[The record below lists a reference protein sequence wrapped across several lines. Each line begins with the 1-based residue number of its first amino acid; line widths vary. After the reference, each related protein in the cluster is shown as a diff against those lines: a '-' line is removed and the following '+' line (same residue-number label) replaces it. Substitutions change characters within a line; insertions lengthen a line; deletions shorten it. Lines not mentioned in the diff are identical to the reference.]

1 MTARPDS
8 PKDQSQ
14 PEHVDSIKDLFF
26 HSTPKSDAC
35 QHDFKG
41 WREFTD
47 GNGGTTVCTKCGMT
61 AFEHS
66 LRYGP

>member
-41 WREFTD
+41 WR
-47 GNGGTTVCTKCGMT
+47 
-61 AFEHS
+61 
-66 LRYGP
+66 